1 MTFKGIALGLL
12 WLLHCTL
19 FFLVSFFV
27 CSLILE
33 VLK

>member
-1 MTFKGIALGLL
+1 MTFKGIAFGLL
-12 WLLHCTL
+12 WLFHCTL
-19 FFLVSFFV
+19 CFLVCFFV